1 MNNPIT
7 QDVRVT
13 SCTPNT
19 DLHYS
24 KLPNYMGIKLFN
36 QLPQIINDAQKSIGS
51 KLVYMSFFKFF

>member
-24 KLPNYMGIKLFN
+24 KSPNYMGIKLFN
-36 QLPQIINDAQKSIGS
+36 QLPQILNDAQKIDWFKIS
-51 KLVYMSFFKFF
+51 LHEFF